1 MILKLPSLPITTNKS
16 LQIEMLARLVLP
28 AHPPQPYKSIEPNR
42 FAVIPFFPP
51 AANQAESASS
61 RQQAN
66 QHTSQHSRN
75 RQKNN
80 GCDIP
85 PREHRESPREHRE
98 SQASQTT
105 LNRSRVCFPLNF
117 IVFYWVPSFFIE
129 FHGFS
134 LGFIVFHWVSWSFI
148 ILIKFHYFSPS
159 FIVFHSVSW
168 SFIVFHWVSS
178 FFIEFHCFFIEF
190 HRVS

>member
-1 MILKLPSLPITTNKS
+1 MYGNQCVCNDAGPAHDSHSTKEFMKHNGNPFIPMILKLPSLPITTNKS
-16 LQIEMLARLVLP
+16 LQMIEMLAHLVLP

-66 QHTSQHSRN
+66 QHTSQLSQI

-105 LNRSRVCFPLNF
+105 LNRSRVCFPL
-117 IVFYWVPSFFIE
+117 
-129 FHGFS
+129 
-134 LGFIVFHWVSWSFI
+134 
-148 ILIKFHYFSPS
+148 S
-159 FIVFHSVSW
+159 FIVFLLSPIAFHGI
-168 SFIVFHWVSS
+168 SFH
-178 FFIEFHCFFIEF
+178 
-190 HRVS
+190 

>member
-16 LQIEMLARLVLP
+16 LQMIEMLARLVLP

-66 QHTSQHSRN
+66 QHTSQHSQI

-98 SQASQTT
+98 SQASQSTVRRSFCARSTHPAEWKTT
-105 LNRSRVCFPLNF
+105 SKYTLRFLELATTRRCCTRPA
-117 IVFYWVPSFFIE
+117 E
-129 FHGFS
+129 
-134 LGFIVFHWVSWSFI
+134 
-148 ILIKFHYFSPS
+148 
-159 FIVFHSVSW
+159 
-168 SFIVFHWVSS
+168 
-178 FFIEFHCFFIEF
+178 
-190 HRVS
+190 